1 MEKAEDR
8 LKNLEAKFVSRKK
21 QIDKIFGHPMFL
33 DSKNMIVE
41 GGLVARIRKIDD
53 EEKLEF
59 KEISRK
65 TGGIEI
71 CSRLD
76 NMDEGLKFL
85 DKLNF
90 KESFTVSKE
99 RTLYKYKGF
108 SVCLDRVEHL
118 GNFIE
123 IEKLISKEE
132 DKEKTKDECL
142 ELLQSLGLDYKIEN
156 RKYGDLM
163 QEIIN
168 NKKG

>member
-1 MEKAEDR
+1 MKLDFKSIGIIVLVLGIIIGGTIMEKRNRR
-8 LKNLEAKFVSRKK
+8 LAN
-21 QIDKIFGHPMFL
+21 
-33 DSKNMIVE
+33 
-41 GGLVARIRKIDD
+41 
-53 EEKLEF
+53 
-59 KEISRK
+59 
-65 TGGIEI
+65 
-71 CSRLD
+71 
-76 NMDEGLKFL
+76 EGLKFL